1 MFGPASLP
9 ALDAPATDVVNA
21 VRAPLPRR
29 MSGARAARSVG
40 AARTLVAPAVAGLVV
55 GLGGDP
61 VSGALTAVALG
72 LVARRSPAHRD
83 TVAALP
89 LARILLPVL
98 IVLSALGVVAAAGA
112 LGLGAPVGVAA
123 LAGAAVVALAAEV
136 LGDVVLRRRPTR
148 VLVIGTPEEA
158 DELASTLAA
167 VGPSR
172 FAVVGSTGSLLEL
185 DADLAR
191 LDPEL
196 VVHTDHLHA
205 QSVRGA
211 LAHRMR
217 HGGPHVLSRT
227 RFCEHAFG
235 VVPLDDVDEDWL
247 LRLAEPGRRAAGG
260 AASRALD
267 IVVSGVLLLLVAP
280 FLLLVAPLIAAD
292 GEGRILFRQRRVGLH
307 GRAFTIIKLR
317 TMRGTGSDWS
327 GANDPRVT
335 RIGSILRKTHV
346 DELPQL
352 WNVLRGDMALVG
364 PRPEQVAISDSLGEV
379 LPLFPYRHLV
389 RPGITGWARVRAGYA
404 ATTEASAVKLGNDL
418 FYLEHRSPVLDVAIL
433 LETVR
438 VALFERQYDVDP
450 PAAHIV
456 LGRPAGEHPAHAE
469 PAPARRADGA
479 FAARADGATA
489 QWAA

>member
-1 MFGPASLP
+1 MTGRSVATVRGVVVPLAAGVLVG
-9 ALDAPATDVVNA
+9 LDADPT
-21 VRAPLPRR
+21 
-29 MSGARAARSVG
+29 SGLLAAGLLG
-40 AARTLVAPAVAGLVV
+40 AA
-55 GLGGDP
+55 
-61 VSGALTAVALG
+61 
-72 LVARRSPAHRD
+72 ARRSPADRD

-89 LARILLPVL
+89 LARVLLPAL
-98 IVLSALGVVAAAGA
+98 IVVLALGLVAAAGA
-112 LGLGAPVGVAA
+112 LGLGSPVGAVALVGAAA
-123 LAGAAVVALAAEV
+123 LALTAEV
-136 LGDVVLRRRPTR
+136 LGDVVLRRHPTR

-158 DELASTLAA
+158 DELAATLVA

-172 FAVVGSTGSLLEL
+172 FRIIGSTGSLLDLE
-185 DADLAR
+185 ADLAR
-191 LDPEL
+191 LRPEL

-235 VVPLDDVDEDWL
+235 VVPLDAVDEDWL
-247 LRLAEPGRRAAGG
+247 LRLAEPGRRSAGG
-260 AASRALD
+260 AASRAMD
-267 IVVSGVLLLLVAP
+267 IAVSGVLLLLVAP
-280 FLLLVAPLIAAD
+280 FLLLLAPLIAAD

-307 GRAFTIIKLR
+307 GRPFTIIKLR

-335 RIGSILRKTHV
+335 RIGAILRKTHV

-364 PRPEQVAISDSLGEV
+364 PRPEQVAISDRLGDV

-433 LETVR
+433 VETVR

-456 LGRPAGEHPAHAE
+456 LGRPAATPPTAE
-469 PAPARRADGA
+469 PAPAQRIDGA
-479 FAARADGATA
+479 FSPRTDGAAA